1 MSRRR
6 SSEAIE
12 QSNIVT
18 IGELARI
25 TGVRYSSLKFYTE
38 EGILPFVQEE
48 SGLTRRYDKSD
59 STKRIEEIKL
69 LRSEGKSIA
78 QIKKMFDND

>member
-12 QSNIVT
+12 RSEIVT

-25 TGVRYSSLKFYTE
+25 TGVRYSSLKYYTE
-38 EGILPFVQEE
+38 EGMLPFVQEE
-48 SGLTRRYDKSD
+48 SGLTRRYNKIESI
-59 STKRIEEIKL
+59 KRIDIIKS
-69 LRSEGKSIA
+69 LRRKGQSIA
-78 QIKKMFDND
+78 QIKTEFGIN

>member
-6 SSEAIE
+6 SSETIE

-18 IGELARI
+18 IGELSRI

-38 EGILPFVQEE
+38 EGLLPFVQEE
-48 SGLTRRYDKSD
+48 SGLTRRYDKSE
-59 STKRIEEIKL
+59 SIKRINEIKL

-78 QIKKMFDND
+78 QIKKMFGDV